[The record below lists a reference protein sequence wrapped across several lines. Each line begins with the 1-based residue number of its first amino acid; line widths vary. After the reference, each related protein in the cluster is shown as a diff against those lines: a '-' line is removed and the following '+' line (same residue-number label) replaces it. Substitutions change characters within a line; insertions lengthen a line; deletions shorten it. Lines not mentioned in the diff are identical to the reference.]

1 MYTLSYTQETN
12 FSGKHVLPPLRIGAG
27 KEDKMDEAEQK
38 AIADLLRTVRIAIVV
53 MAAVGG
59 GLGLNEMMGV
69 I

>member
-1 MYTLSYTQETN
+1 MS
-12 FSGKHVLPPLRIGAG
+12 F
-27 KEDKMDEAEQK
+27 MDETEGK
-38 AIADLLRTVRIAIVV
+38 AISDLLRTVRIAIVV

>member
-1 MYTLSYTQETN
+1 MFYARRTGGGPN
-12 FSGKHVLPPLRIGAG
+12 FPLKIWVGG
-27 KEDKMDEAEQK
+27 LLVVDEAEQK